1 MRKVK
6 KFSQGGRAEAARD
19 RRMADIEKDYQRAI
33 AKGKSEKEAK
43 AKRDQ
48 RIADARDDYA
58 KRTGGDRT
66 ETRAAE
72 KAAEARLSAARR
84 GAGKDMKP
92 VSVLSGGDKSLA
104 AKADMPKVDT
114 PKIGEDKPKAGG
126 YDSMSFS
133 AAFRQAMKDKGPGE
147 TFTYRGTPIKLEYA
161 SGKKSPNTAPSADRA
176 ERPTAARGTG
186 AGAGAGASS
195 SARGSGTT
203 ASTRPNPLA
212 QYERE
217 RTRREG
223 TTGSGIT
230 VTASRAQVEAAKA
243 AARKKAAAFLA
254 EQQRAARDAA
264 VRRGQRPAT
273 FGRPTDAQLDRIADQ
288 QGFNKGG
295 KVKKYAKGG
304 KIDGIA
310 IRGKTRLKRKK

>member
-1 MRKVK
+1 MPSTSAKQAKFMRAVANSPKFAKKVGVPQSVGKDYEMADKKRK

-58 KRTGGDRT
+58 KRTGADRT

-84 GAGKDMKP
+84 GVDKDMKP

-104 AKADMPKVDT
+104 VKADMPKVDT
-114 PKIGEDKPKAGG
+114 PDLSAPAPKKAE
-126 YDSMSFS
+126 
-133 AAFRQAMKDKGPGE
+133 P
-147 TFTYRGTPIKLEYA
+147 TP
-161 SGKKSPNTAPSADRA
+161 TRRRA
-176 ERPTAARGTG
+176 
-186 AGAGAGASS
+186 
-195 SARGSGTT
+195 T
-203 ASTRPNPLA
+203 ASAPAPTRRRPAAPAFDTKALRALEAEVTRP
-212 QYERE
+212 
-217 RTRREG
+217 
-223 TTGSGIT
+223 
-230 VTASRAQVEAAKA
+230 SR
-243 AARKKAAAFLA
+243 
-254 EQQRAARDAA
+254 D
-264 VRRGQRPAT
+264 RPAT
-273 FGRPTDAQLDRIADQ
+273 VEKESIGRQMAGTSARRQ
-288 QGFNKGG
+288 QSQIDELGGTLRGLFSPFMKNKYSERKAAGG

>member
-84 GAGKDMKP
+84 GVDKDMKP

-114 PKIGEDKPKAGG
+114 PDLSAPAPKKAEPTPTRRRAAAPAPAPTRRR
-126 YDSMSFS
+126 S
-133 AAFRQAMKDKGPGE
+133 AAPAFD
-147 TFTYRGTPIKLEYA
+147 IKALRALEAEVTRPSRDRPA
-161 SGKKSPNTAPSADRA
+161 SGS
-176 ERPTAARGTG
+176 
-186 AGAGAGASS
+186 
-195 SARGSGTT
+195 SGT
-203 ASTRPNPLA
+203 STRAAPPMGGNLPPPVDIKAPLTGLQA
-212 QYERE
+212 IAKRRRERE
-217 RTRREG
+217 
-223 TTGSGIT
+223 
-230 VTASRAQVEAAKA
+230 EA
-243 AARKKAAAFLA
+243 
-254 EQQRAARDAA
+254 
-264 VRRGQRPAT
+264 RRGPPSDTA
-273 FGRPTDAQLDRIADQ
+273 
-288 QGFNKGG
+288 KGAASLRALG
-295 KVKKYAKGG
+295 GAKFAKGG

>member
-84 GAGKDMKP
+84 GVDKDMKP

-104 AKADMPKVDT
+104 AKADMPKVNT

-133 AAFRQAMKDKGPGE
+133 AAFRQAMKDKGRGE
-147 TFTYRGTPIKLEYA
+147 TFTWKGKSYKLETAGAAPAKQPSRAAAPA
-161 SGKKSPNTAPSADRA
+161 SSAKPPRYSANFGAPAVKAKEEAKRPLFGQDAILAGTRSP
-176 ERPTAARGTG
+176 AARS
-186 AGAGAGASS
+186 AKLDELRRAAEAPGAS
-195 SARGSGTT
+195 R
-203 ASTRPNPLA
+203 
-212 QYERE
+212 
-217 RTRREG
+217 
-223 TTGSGIT
+223 
-230 VTASRAQVEAAKA
+230 
-243 AARKKAAAFLA
+243 F
-254 EQQRAARDAA
+254 ARDRYRTA
-264 VRRGQRPAT
+264 RET
-273 FGRPTDAQLDRIADQ
+273 
-288 QGFNKGG
+288 NM
-295 KVKKYAKGG
+295 YAKGG